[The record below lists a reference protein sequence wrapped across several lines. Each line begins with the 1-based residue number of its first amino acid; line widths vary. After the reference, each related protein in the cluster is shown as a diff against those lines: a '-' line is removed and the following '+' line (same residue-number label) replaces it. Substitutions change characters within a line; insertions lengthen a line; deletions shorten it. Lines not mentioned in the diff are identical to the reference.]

1 MIASPEQDGA
11 EKRRKQEKKE
21 NTWWFTQKSK
31 WQGIVYKHLTVL
43 LYHHQRRKQGEIWR
57 GSQERGEKSHYST
70 QKKTPNKLCFL
81 VVRAA
86 SVRLSIQPPCGF
98 FKWDYCSALID
109 VVLFVSFQAGPGRG
123 GSIKTKKGQFDGCLL
138 ISRPLRLWLPNIKPA
153 ITDQSS
159 HLHLHTPSRR
169 IGSNGLFL
177 AAAVFLVL
185 ARSLSPSRSVDFL
198 LFSPLSWHAY

>member
-1 MIASPEQDGA
+1 MTGNRLQTPNCVIISPSA
-11 EKRRKQEKKE
+11 EKAGGNMEREPRK
-21 NTWWFTQKSK
+21 
-31 WQGIVYKHLTVL
+31 G
-43 LYHHQRRKQGEIWR
+43 
-57 GSQERGEKSHYST
+57 GEKSLQHT
-70 QKKTPNKLCFL
+70 KKTPNKLCFL

>member
-1 MIASPEQDGA
+1 MTGNCLQTPNCVIISPSTANCSSSRGKHGEG
-11 EKRRKQEKKE
+11 
-21 NTWWFTQKSK
+21 SK
-31 WQGIVYKHLTVL
+31 
-43 LYHHQRRKQGEIWR
+43 
-57 GSQERGEKSHYST
+57 ERGEKSHYNT
-70 QKKTPNKLCFL
+70 QKKTPNKQCFL
-81 VVRAA
+81 LLLVA

-98 FKWDYCSALID
+98 FKWDYCAALID

-159 HLHLHTPSRR
+159 HLHLHRPSRR
-169 IGSNGLFL
+169 IGSNGIFL
-177 AAAVFLVL
+177 AVTVFLVL
-185 ARSLSPSRSVDFL
+185 TLSLSPSSSVDFL